1 MPRSNVSKQHLA
13 RHDFLLAFSY
23 GLRSKWNRRRLISH
37 QNQQAVIPGSRRKRR
52 VGEETAAAAERS
64 REVSI
69 DPLSLDATWLK
80 KRNIDL
86 GLRSNTDS
94 FCGHPAAIRTVV
106 TARAAFGRVYV
117 TVRCP
122 CGGFGAVGPAGRRNR
137 SIAAAAGRHSS
148 TAPFSSKCEQCHV
161 VSRRR
166 KLNADLLNLTSWQFR

>member
-64 REVSI
+64 PRSI
-69 DPLSLDATWLK
+69 DRPALARRDVAK

-117 TVRCP
+117 TIRCP
-122 CGGFGAVGPAGRRNR
+122 SVCPIYRLMH
-137 SIAAAAGRHSS
+137 AAAAGLLLWARRAGEIDRSRWPPGA
-148 TAPFSSKCEQCHV
+148 TAA
-161 VSRRR
+161 RRR
-166 KLNADLLNLTSWQFR
+166 SAANASSVTLSADVGS

>member
-117 TVRCP
+117 TARCP
-122 CGGFGAVGPAGRRNR
+122 SVCPIYRLMH
-137 SIAAAAGRHSS
+137 AAAAGLLLWARR
-148 TAPFSSKCEQCHV
+148 AGEIDR
-161 VSRRR
+161 SRRPPGATAAR
-166 KLNADLLNLTSWQFR
+166 RRSAANASSVTLSADVGS